1 MLLKST
7 LIYGPAILLTRI
19 SALLFLV
26 IATRLIDK
34 TEYGLLTLVVTVGEM
49 TDVAVTNWLRISLL
63 RLGGKGDVTR
73 GSLVRAGNILLCT
86 TLLALVIAVVAS
98 NLVVPE
104 RWADFSVAVCAYL
117 VAGAI
122 ARYALVILQMQQRH
136 SAYAMLEFLRA
147 LLQLV
152 FPVATMFLVE
162 HNSFFAI
169 SLSSSFGTLVAGIV
183 AGIVASRQIVS
194 GPPRF
199 THREF
204 FALGVPIVVMAL
216 VSFGLANAERVF
228 LKIYHDATAV
238 AVFAAAYAL
247 ARQPVDMIAN
257 AINMGAFPEAVGRF
271 DEEGPAAAAALL
283 KQFLALIFTLS
294 LPVAALLAALGHD
307 LTELLLPASY
317 DGPYNL
323 LFAIVAGSAVCT
335 NLADFVY
342 GAVVYAH
349 KRPWLLIVSKFSG
362 STATIALSF
371 ILIPRMVEV
380 GAALA
385 LAGGAVVNL
394 LVSMV
399 ISERLTP
406 IPLPW
411 RALTISLAISAGMG
425 VAAALVSHYL
435 GDMHVIVRLAAA
447 GSAAGIIFLGLNA
460 LCYPEETRHGFD
472 MVRNRLQQFV

>member
-26 IATRLIDK
+26 IATRLIDQ

-49 TDVAVTNWLRISLL
+49 TDVALTNWLRISLL
-63 RLGGKGDVTR
+63 RLGGKGDVTS
-73 GSLVRAGNILLCT
+73 GSLSRAGTILLFT
-86 TLLALVIAVVAS
+86 TLLAIVVSIVAS
-98 NLVVPE
+98 GYVAPE
-104 RWADFSVAVCAYL
+104 RWTDFSIAVCGYL
-117 VAGAI
+117 VAGAV
-122 ARYALVILQMQQRH
+122 ARYGLVILQMQQRH
-136 SAYAMLEFLRA
+136 TTYAMMEFLRA

-152 FPVATMFLVE
+152 FPILAMLAE
-162 HNSFFAI
+162 HDTFVAI
-169 SLSSSFGTLVAGIV
+169 SLASSLGMLTAGVISGIV
-183 AGIVASRQIVS
+183 AARKIVP

-204 FALGVPIVVMAL
+204 FALGLPIIAIAL
-216 VSFGLANAERVF
+216 VSFGLANAERIF
-228 LKIYHDATAV
+228 LKIYHGASAV

-271 DEEGPAAAAALL
+271 DEEGPAAAAALF
-283 KQFLALIFTLS
+283 KQFLSLIFTFS

-307 LTELLLPASY
+307 LTELLLPENY

-323 LFAIVAGSAVCT
+323 LFGIVAVSAVCT

-349 KRPWLLIVSKFSG
+349 KRPWLLIVSKLFG
-362 STATIALSF
+362 SVSTIGLSF
-371 ILIPRMVEV
+371 LLIPTMSEV
-380 GAALA
+380 GAAAA
-385 LAGGAVVNL
+385 LAGGAVINL
-394 LVSMV
+394 LVSVV

-406 IPLPW
+406 VPLPW
-411 RALTISLAISAGMG
+411 RALATALATSLAVGS
-425 VAAALVSHYL
+425 VAAFISHSL
-435 GDMHVIVRLAAA
+435 GGTHAVFRLALA
-447 GSAAGIIFLGLNA
+447 GSAAGLIFFAVNA
-460 LCYPEETRHGFD
+460 LCYPAEARRGLAA
-472 MVRNRLQQFV
+472 VRSRL

>member
-26 IATRLIDK
+26 IATRLIDQ

-49 TDVAVTNWLRISLL
+49 TDVALTNWLRISLL
-63 RLGGKGDVTR
+63 RLGGKGDVTS
-73 GSLVRAGNILLCT
+73 GSLSRAGTILLFT
-86 TLLALVIAVVAS
+86 TLLAIVVSIVAS
-98 NLVVPE
+98 GYVAPE
-104 RWADFSVAVCAYL
+104 RWTDFSIAVCGYL
-117 VAGAI
+117 VAGAV
-122 ARYALVILQMQQRH
+122 ARYGLVILQMQQRH
-136 SAYAMLEFLRA
+136 TTYAMMEFLRA

-152 FPVATMFLVE
+152 FPILAMLAE
-162 HNSFFAI
+162 HDTFVAI
-169 SLSSSFGTLVAGIV
+169 SLASSLGMLTAGVISGIV
-183 AGIVASRQIVS
+183 AARKIVP

-204 FALGVPIVVMAL
+204 FALGLPIIAIAL
-216 VSFGLANAERVF
+216 VSFGLANAERIF
-228 LKIYHDATAV
+228 LKIYHGASAV

-271 DEEGPAAAAALL
+271 DEEGPAAAAALF
-283 KQFLALIFTLS
+283 KQFLSLIFTFS

-307 LTELLLPASY
+307 LTELLLPENY

-323 LFAIVAGSAVCT
+323 LFGIVAVSAVCT

-349 KRPWLLIVSKFSG
+349 KRPWLLIVSKLFG
-362 STATIALSF
+362 SVSTIGLSF
-371 ILIPRMVEV
+371 LLIPTMSEV
-380 GAALA
+380 GAAAA
-385 LAGGAVVNL
+385 LAGGAVINL
-394 LVSMV
+394 LVSVV

-406 IPLPW
+406 VPLPW
-411 RALTISLAISAGMG
+411 RALATALATSLAVGG
-425 VAAALVSHYL
+425 AAAFISHSL
-435 GDMHVIVRLAAA
+435 GGTHAVFRLALA
-447 GSAAGIIFLGLNA
+447 GSAAGLIFFAVNA
-460 LCYPEETRHGFD
+460 LCYPAEARRGLAA
-472 MVRNRLQQFV
+472 VRSRL

>member
-26 IATRLIDK
+26 IATRLIDQ

-49 TDVAVTNWLRISLL
+49 TDVALTNWLRISLL
-63 RLGGKGDVTR
+63 RLGGKGDVTS
-73 GSLVRAGNILLCT
+73 GSLSRAGTILLFT
-86 TLLALVIAVVAS
+86 TLLAIVVSIVAS
-98 NLVVPE
+98 GYVAPE
-104 RWADFSVAVCAYL
+104 RWSDFSIAVCGYL
-117 VAGAI
+117 VAGAV
-122 ARYALVILQMQQRH
+122 ARYGLVILQMQQRH
-136 SAYAMLEFLRA
+136 TTYAMMEFLRA

-152 FPVATMFLVE
+152 FPILAMLAE
-162 HNSFFAI
+162 HDTFVAI
-169 SLSSSFGTLVAGIV
+169 SLASSLGMLTAGVISGIV
-183 AGIVASRQIVS
+183 AARKIVP

-204 FALGVPIVVMAL
+204 FALGLPIIAIAL
-216 VSFGLANAERVF
+216 VSFGLANAERIF
-228 LKIYHDATAV
+228 LKIYHGASAV

-271 DEEGPAAAAALL
+271 DEEGPAAAAALF
-283 KQFLALIFTLS
+283 KQFLSLIFTFS

-307 LTELLLPASY
+307 LTELLLPENY

-323 LFAIVAGSAVCT
+323 LFGIVAVSAVCT

-349 KRPWLLIVSKFSG
+349 KRPWLLIVSKLFG
-362 STATIALSF
+362 SVSTIGLSF
-371 ILIPRMVEV
+371 LLIPTMSEV
-380 GAALA
+380 GAAAA
-385 LAGGAVVNL
+385 LAGGAVINL
-394 LVSMV
+394 LVSVV

-406 IPLPW
+406 VPLPW
-411 RALTISLAISAGMG
+411 RALATALATSLAVGG
-425 VAAALVSHYL
+425 AAAFISHSL
-435 GDMHVIVRLAAA
+435 GGTHAVFRLALA
-447 GSAAGIIFLGLNA
+447 GSAAGLIFFAVNA
-460 LCYPEETRHGFD
+460 LCYPAEARRGLAA
-472 MVRNRLQQFV
+472 VRSRL

>member
-26 IATRLIDK
+26 IATRLIDQ

-49 TDVAVTNWLRISLL
+49 TDVALTNWLRISLL
-63 RLGGKGDVTR
+63 RLGGKGDVTS
-73 GSLVRAGNILLCT
+73 GSLSRAGTILLFT
-86 TLLALVIAVVAS
+86 TLLAIVVSIVAS
-98 NLVVPE
+98 GYVAPE
-104 RWADFSVAVCAYL
+104 RWSDFSIAVCGYL
-117 VAGAI
+117 VAGAV
-122 ARYALVILQMQQRH
+122 ARYGLVILQMQQRH
-136 SAYAMLEFLRA
+136 TTYAMMEFLRA

-152 FPVATMFLVE
+152 FPILAMLAE
-162 HNSFFAI
+162 HDTFVAI
-169 SLSSSFGTLVAGIV
+169 SLASSLGMLTAGVISGIV
-183 AGIVASRQIVS
+183 AARKIVP

-204 FALGVPIVVMAL
+204 FALGLPIIAIAL
-216 VSFGLANAERVF
+216 VSFGLANAERIF
-228 LKIYHDATAV
+228 LKIYHGASAV

-271 DEEGPAAAAALL
+271 DEEGPAAAAALF
-283 KQFLALIFTLS
+283 KQFLSLIFTFS

-307 LTELLLPASY
+307 LTELLLPANY

-323 LFAIVAGSAVCT
+323 LFGIVAVSAVCT

-349 KRPWLLIVSKFSG
+349 KRPWLLIVSKLFG
-362 STATIALSF
+362 SVSTIGLSF
-371 ILIPRMVEV
+371 LLIPTMSEV
-380 GAALA
+380 GAAAA
-385 LAGGAVVNL
+385 LAGGAVINL
-394 LVSMV
+394 LVSVV

-406 IPLPW
+406 VPLPW
-411 RALTISLAISAGMG
+411 RALVTALATSLAVGG
-425 VAAALVSHYL
+425 AAAFISHSL
-435 GDMHVIVRLAAA
+435 GGTHAVFRLALA
-447 GSAAGIIFLGLNA
+447 GSAAGLIFFAVNA
-460 LCYPEETRHGFD
+460 LCYPAEARRGLAA
-472 MVRNRLQQFV
+472 VRSRL

>member
-26 IATRLIDK
+26 IATRLIDQ

-49 TDVAVTNWLRISLL
+49 TDVALTNWLRISLL
-63 RLGGKGDVTR
+63 RLGGKGDVTS
-73 GSLVRAGNILLCT
+73 GSLSRAGTILLFT
-86 TLLALVIAVVAS
+86 TLLAIFVSIVAS
-98 NLVVPE
+98 GYVAPE
-104 RWADFSVAVCAYL
+104 RWSDFSIAVCGYL
-117 VAGAI
+117 VAGAV
-122 ARYALVILQMQQRH
+122 ARYGLVILQMQQRH
-136 SAYAMLEFLRA
+136 TTYAMMEFLRA

-152 FPVATMFLVE
+152 FPILAMLAE
-162 HNSFFAI
+162 HDTFVAI
-169 SLSSSFGTLVAGIV
+169 SLASSLGMLTAGVISGIV
-183 AGIVASRQIVS
+183 AARKIVP

-204 FALGVPIVVMAL
+204 FALGLPIIAIAL
-216 VSFGLANAERVF
+216 VSFGLANAERIF
-228 LKIYHDATAV
+228 LKIYHGASAV

-271 DEEGPAAAAALL
+271 DEEGPAAAAALF
-283 KQFLALIFTLS
+283 KQFLSLIFTFS

-307 LTELLLPASY
+307 LTELLLPANY

-323 LFAIVAGSAVCT
+323 LFGIVAVSAVCT

-349 KRPWLLIVSKFSG
+349 KRPWLLIVSKLFG
-362 STATIALSF
+362 SVSTIGLSF
-371 ILIPRMVEV
+371 LLIPTMSEV
-380 GAALA
+380 GAAAA
-385 LAGGAVVNL
+385 LAGGAVINL
-394 LVSMV
+394 LVSVV

-406 IPLPW
+406 VPLPW
-411 RALTISLAISAGMG
+411 RALATALATSLAVGG
-425 VAAALVSHYL
+425 AAAFISHSL
-435 GDMHVIVRLAAA
+435 GGTHAVFRLALA
-447 GSAAGIIFLGLNA
+447 GSAAGLIFFAVNA
-460 LCYPEETRHGFD
+460 LCYPAEARRGLAA
-472 MVRNRLQQFV
+472 VRSRL

>member
-26 IATRLIDK
+26 IATRLIDQ

-49 TDVAVTNWLRISLL
+49 TDVALTNWLRISLL
-63 RLGGKGDVTR
+63 RLGGKGDVTS
-73 GSLVRAGNILLCT
+73 GSLSRAGTILLFT
-86 TLLALVIAVVAS
+86 TLLAIVVSIVAS
-98 NLVVPE
+98 GYVAPE
-104 RWADFSVAVCAYL
+104 RWTDFSIAVCGYL
-117 VAGAI
+117 VAGAV
-122 ARYALVILQMQQRH
+122 ARYGLVILQMQQRH
-136 SAYAMLEFLRA
+136 TTYAMMEFLRA

-152 FPVATMFLVE
+152 FPILAMLAE
-162 HNSFFAI
+162 HDTFVAI
-169 SLSSSFGTLVAGIV
+169 SLASSLGMLTAGVISGIV
-183 AGIVASRQIVS
+183 AARKIVP

-204 FALGVPIVVMAL
+204 FALGLPIIAIAL
-216 VSFGLANAERVF
+216 VSFGLANAERIF
-228 LKIYHDATAV
+228 LKIYHGASAV

-271 DEEGPAAAAALL
+271 DEEGPAAAAALF
-283 KQFLALIFTLS
+283 KQFLSLIFTFS

-307 LTELLLPASY
+307 LTELLLPANY

-323 LFAIVAGSAVCT
+323 LFGIVAVSAVCT

-349 KRPWLLIVSKFSG
+349 KRPWLLIVSKLFG
-362 STATIALSF
+362 SVSTIGLSF
-371 ILIPRMVEV
+371 LLIPTMSEV
-380 GAALA
+380 GAAAA
-385 LAGGAVVNL
+385 LAGGAVINL
-394 LVSMV
+394 LVSVV

-406 IPLPW
+406 VPLPW
-411 RALTISLAISAGMG
+411 RALATALATSLAVGG
-425 VAAALVSHYL
+425 AAAFISHSL
-435 GDMHVIVRLAAA
+435 GGTHAVFRLALA
-447 GSAAGIIFLGLNA
+447 GSAAGLIFFAVNA
-460 LCYPEETRHGFD
+460 LCYPAEARRGLAA
-472 MVRNRLQQFV
+472 VRSRL